1 MAETAQV
8 EITFDEDDEHTDAQA
23 TIQLRGRDFTG
34 RGRARRNPQD
44 PNVPVVGEELA
55 TARALAD
62 LSHQLIAAAADEIEG
77 FVGHRISLSE

>member
-1 MAETAQV
+1 MAETATV
-8 EITFDEDDEHTDAQA
+8 DISFEEDEEHTDAEA
-23 TIQLRGRDFTG
+23 TIRLRERDFTG

-62 LSHQLIAAAADEIEG
+62 LSHQLIVAAADEIEG
-77 FVGHRISLSE
+77 FAGHRVSLND